1 MTAEIDDKREEHE
14 QDARI
19 FVVMHDKFMS
29 GWRFGCPA
37 RSLFV
42 VACPT
47 HNLAE
52 QVAYHAEN
60 RRKEMK
66 RVSIRFGTLKSALKS
81 RRLSKGD
88 HVSIIGVN
96 CHWLGWP
103 YSDYTK
109 EQIKNLWRNEQ

>member
-1 MTAEIDDKREEHE
+1 MTAEIDDKRQEHE
-14 QDARI
+14 QDGRI

-29 GWRFGCPA
+29 GWRFNCPA

-42 VACPT
+42 VACPNT
-47 HNLAE
+47 SLAE

-60 RRKEMK
+60 RREEMK
-66 RVSIRFGTLKSALKS
+66 RVSIRYGTLKNALSS
-81 RRLSKGD
+81 RRPSDGD

-103 YSDYTK
+103 KTHYND
-109 EQIKNLWRNEQ
+109 EQIENLWRN